1 MTTPK
6 IILPRKKTKLVALV
20 YMSSEQYGVSV
31 FPVIFNHISDF
42 FKSTVIRI
50 GNNYPIKDPRTTHQ
64 VIAMVLKVKAYDHQ
78 FGIIFNGLAELALG
92 NKYTPRT
99 LDSAVDYLTDSL
111 KIIPE
116 AVINVWKIGRRWV
129 NIISI
134 NIG

>member
-31 FPVIFNHISDF
+31 FPVIFNHISDL
-42 FKSTVIRI
+42 FKSTMIRL

-78 FGIIFNGLAELALG
+78 FFKIFNKLAELAWG
-92 NKYTPRT
+92 NKKTPRT
-99 LDSAVDYLTDSL
+99 LDSAVDHLTDSL
-111 KIIPE
+111 KIIPD
-116 AVINVWKIGRRWV
+116 AVINVWKIGRR
-129 NIISI
+129 
-134 NIG
+134 